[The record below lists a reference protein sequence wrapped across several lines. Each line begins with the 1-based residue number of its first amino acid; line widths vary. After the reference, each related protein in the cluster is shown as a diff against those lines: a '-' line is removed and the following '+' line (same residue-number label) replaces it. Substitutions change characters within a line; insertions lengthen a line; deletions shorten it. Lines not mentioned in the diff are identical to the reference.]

1 MNQINQSK
9 FQLGGVSSLF
19 KVLKLFHLVFVGC
32 NVEVK
37 FKFSHMQI
45 RQCLPVFAA
54 EFLV

>member
-37 FKFSHMQI
+37 FSHMQI